1 MPDNQNAVMVV
12 ARHASGPV
20 PAGWTH
26 FSSDGIIARRVI
38 YADFRKL
45 FRNKSEV
52 IAITVY
58 QQNPSGPNP
67 LGTVFSG
74 NDGYAFEDD
83 PANNGFNISRFI
95 TSGAGAGTDRIT
107 FSGVV
112 GGGASTEH
120 WPKEQGQVPMLGVAL
135 QDGAPTQAEL
145 DAAFALTTDD
155 VPLG

>member
-20 PAGWTH
+20 PNGWTH
-26 FSSDGIIARRVI
+26 FPADGLIARRAI
-38 YADFRKL
+38 YADYRKMFRSNL
-45 FRNKSEV
+45 EV
-52 IAITVY
+52 VAIFVY
-58 QQNPSGPNP
+58 QQNPSGASP
-67 LGTVFSG
+67 LATVFSG

-83 PANNGFNISRFI
+83 AENSGFNCSRFI
-95 TSGAGAGTDRIT
+95 STGSGAGTDRVT
-107 FSGVV
+107 FSAVT
-112 GGGASTEH
+112 GGGASQEH

-135 QDGAPTQAEL
+135 QDGNPTQAEL